1 MIISKDQLRDMVVS
15 FPETNIAPEN
25 RVSQKEGR
33 FHTTISSRAMLV
45 SGKVLNYF
53 FFFGWPCCGEKHG
66 IGVIGYP

>member
-53 FFFGWPCCGEKHG
+53 FFSAGHVAGRNMALG
-66 IGVIGYP
+66 